1 MDIQIIYDGTTKGNA
16 LSSKMCNHIDLIK
29 TFSQRKISSIE
40 QNISVLNAKVDELR
54 DVMGFFMEYQT
65 FLMQQTD
72 DTSEN
77 PGTYINM

>member
-1 MDIQIIYDGTTKGNA
+1 
-16 LSSKMCNHIDLIK
+16 MCNHIDLIK
-29 TFSQRKISSIE
+29 NFTQRKISSIE

-77 PGTYINM
+77 PGTYINV